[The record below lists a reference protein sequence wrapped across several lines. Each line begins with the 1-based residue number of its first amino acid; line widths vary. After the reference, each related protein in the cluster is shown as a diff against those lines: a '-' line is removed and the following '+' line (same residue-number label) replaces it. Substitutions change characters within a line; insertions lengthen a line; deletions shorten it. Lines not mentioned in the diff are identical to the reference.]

1 MAKKISKSE
10 YFEHLENTLGCS
22 APSIQPDVEKHII
35 SNAEPTLPKFDPLEI
50 VKAARLEADATLEK
64 LVGMQVDGTIST
76 AYGKD
81 ISSLRATPGFT
92 ATIPPRYHTDDL
104 LEELGHHLSEIN
116 TKIDSLVNEK
126 SDLLTVLKDI
136 GMYLTILYNRDIETP
151 CIAFE
156 GVNIHIKLTI
166 EQYAKLVSLGVPVV

>member
-1 MAKKISKSE
+1 MAKKISKGE
-10 YFEHLENTLGCS
+10 YFEHLENTLGHPAS
-22 APSIQPDVEKHII
+22 SIQPDVEKSVVI
-35 SNAEPTLPKFDPLEI
+35 STEPTLPKFDPLEI
-50 VKAARLEADATLEK
+50 VKAAKLDAEETIGNLI
-64 LVGMQVDGTIST
+64 GMRVDGTIST

-81 ISSLRATPGFT
+81 ISSLRPTFT
-92 ATIPPRYHTDDL
+92 TKIAPQYNTDDL
-104 LEELGHHLSEIN
+104 LEELGHHLKDIN
-116 TKIDSLVNEK
+116 TKIDTLINEK